1 MCVFFGVA
9 FTQVYPA
16 DFWWHLRYGELILE
30 TGNIPATD
38 PFTFTALGTPYQ
50 YGYWLCAV
58 LFAAVHRLAGIE
70 GIVLLNA
77 LLFTAGFGLLLAA
90 CRTVAA
96 GNLRAAA
103 AGTLLAFA
111 VSVEN
116 WTVRPQSLSVVC
128 FAATWLL
135 LVRYATGRGRAR
147 SLVGLPLVMLV
158 WANVHGAFFLGILL
172 PAAVG
177 MALAVR
183 SRRAVAG
190 AGPARWLPVALAAG
204 ASLGTAGVLTPFG
217 LDRLANVFALASN
230 ASVRAYAL
238 EWGPPTLDVLP
249 GRVFGVAVAATVASL
264 LGAHRWPPLWL
275 VGTTALFCALGWL
288 SLRGILWSGML
299 LGTATAW
306 ALQESMATG
315 EAAHGRTGVRLGLSA
330 ALLAVAVLALP
341 WWRGAL
347 PLSPAQRL
355 LTPVDTPLQAAG
367 VLAAERPRRVF
378 ADMQYASLLDWR
390 LPSHNQVFIDP
401 RFELFGADLWE
412 RYGTISDGSAPALLA
427 DYGIDAVLANQARQ
441 AGLQAWLATRP
452 DWQLTYRD
460 DYSSVWIH
468 TR

>member
-1 MCVFFGVA
+1 VFFGVA

-30 TGNIPATD
+30 TGSIPATD
-38 PFTFTALGTPYQ
+38 PFTFTAQGMPYL

-58 LFAAVHRLAGIE
+58 LFAAVHQLAGIA

-77 LLFTAGFGLLLAA
+77 LLFTGGFGLLLAA
-90 CRTVAA
+90 CRTAAA

-147 SLVGLPLVMLV
+147 SLLGLPLVMLV
-158 WANVHGAFFLGILL
+158 WANVHGAFFLGLLL
-172 PAAVG
+172 PAAVA
-177 MALAVR
+177 MALAVQA
-183 SRRAVAG
+183 RRAIAAVNA
-190 AGPARWLPVALAAG
+190 PPPRWPLAAATG
-204 ASLGTAGVLTPFG
+204 ASLATAAFLTPFG
-217 LDRLANVFALASN
+217 VDRITSVLALAGN

-238 EWGPPTLDVLP
+238 EWGPPSLDVLP
-249 GRVFGVAVAATVASL
+249 GRVFAVAIAATLASL
-264 LGAHRWPPLWL
+264 LGAHQRPPLWL
-275 VGTTALFCALGWL
+275 VTSTVLICALGLL
-288 SLRGILWSGML
+288 SLRGIVWAGML
-299 LGTATAW
+299 LGTASAW
-306 ALQESMATG
+306 ALQESMAAG
-315 EAAHGRTGVRLGLSA
+315 EARPAGPAARLGLCA
-330 ALLAVAVLALP
+330 ALVAVGLLALP
-341 WWRGAL
+341 WWRSVL
-347 PLSPAQRL
+347 PLPPNQRL
-355 LTPVDTPLQAAG
+355 LMPADTPLQAADL
-367 VLAAERPRRVF
+367 LAAAHPQRVF

-390 LPSHNQVFIDP
+390 LPSRNQVFIDP
-401 RFELFGADLWE
+401 RFELFAPGLWE
-412 RYGTISDGSAPALLA
+412 RYGTISDGSAPGLLA
-427 DYGIDAVLANQARQ
+427 DYGVDAVLAHHERQ

-452 DWQLTYRD
+452 DWQIAYRD